1 MEVITSLKP
10 TVFGVDRM
18 GIRDFFRNRVNR
30 MAENMDVFKK
40 DVFELEGVP
49 AFREYYTLYIFIWQ
63 AIYKGYYK
71 AWHEV
76 PLKTIRDP
84 KGKYRTLATM
94 NAGKMACSQMARYVW
109 NERCSITASMKS
121 APDEDPL
128 NDFLQF
134 VLRDN
139 RFGTSFGDLL
149 EKAFALGGAAL
160 KEWVEVP
167 KDENGND
174 IGEGKVRIG
183 YTMASQFVPTAW
195 DNSRVYSGI
204 FVSREARDGYYYTVV
219 EWHRLDGTTYRVT
232 NDLYR
237 MPIKG
242 TEPQNI
248 LGWWYPLDKVYPLLS
263 PDTVIEDVQ
272 TAFFQYIR
280 PFGANYA
287 DDNSPMGMSI
297 YAPALNTLHGLDIMF
312 DSLQRE
318 FVLGKKRIIAPARA
332 MKVSAGVNGGKPE
345 RYFDADDEVWE
356 ALATDNPE
364 DLKVVDNSVDLRVDQ
379 HITGI
384 NGDLAILCAQIG
396 FDPGT
401 LSFDAIRGLKTATE
415 VISENSKTFGTV
427 KAHENILKDALEQ
440 MVHAIFD
447 LAARYGL
454 TWQGKSIESL
464 ISGGYSVSITFD
476 DSIIQDKNAEVNQG
490 VALVGAGLLSKKKFM
505 TDTLGYTPEE
515 ADAELAQIS
524 EEGKANTANVMNLF
538 GGMA

>member
-1 MEVITSLKP
+1 
-10 TVFGVDRM
+10 
-18 GIRDFFRNRVNR
+18 
-30 MAENMDVFKK
+30 MAESMDVFKK

-49 AFREYYTLYIFIWQ
+49 AFREYYTLFIFVWQ
-63 AIYKGYYK
+63 AIYKGFYK

-84 KGKYRTLATM
+84 KGKTRTLATM

-109 NERCSITASMKS
+109 NERCSITASMTS
-121 APDEDPL
+121 APEDDPL
-128 NDFLQF
+128 DGFLQY
-134 VLRDN
+134 VLKDN
-139 RFGTSFGDLL
+139 RFGSAFGDLL
-149 EKAFALGGAAL
+149 EKSFALGGGAL

-174 IGEGKVRIG
+174 LGEGKVRIG

-195 DNSRVYSGI
+195 DNSKVTSGI

-219 EWHRLDGTTYRVT
+219 EWHHWDGTTYRIT

-237 MPIKG
+237 QPIKG
-242 TEPQNI
+242 SEPQNI

-263 PDTVIEDVQ
+263 PDTTIEDVHQ
-272 TAFFQYIR
+272 AFFQYVR

-287 DDNSPMGMSI
+287 DDNSPLGMSI

-318 FVLGKKRIIAPARA
+318 FVLGKKRIIAPARS
-332 MKVSAGVNGGKPE
+332 MKVSAGVNGSRPD

-364 DLKVVDNSVDLRVDQ
+364 DLKIYDNSVDLRVEP

-384 NGDLAILCAQIG
+384 NGDLSILCAQIG

-401 LSFDAIRGLKTATE
+401 LSFDATRGLKTATE

-427 KAHENILKDALEQ
+427 KAHENLLKDALVD

-447 LAARYGL
+447 LAVRYGL
-454 TWQGKSIESL
+454 TWEGKTIESL
-464 ISGGYSVSITFD
+464 ISGGYDVSVQFD
-476 DSIIQDKNAEVNQG
+476 DSIIEDKNAEINRG
-490 VALVGAGLLSKKKFM
+490 VSLVGAGLLSKKKFM
-505 TDTLGYTPEE
+505 TDLLGYTPED
-515 ADAELAQIS
+515 ADSELKQIS
-524 EEGKANTANVMNLF
+524 EEQRTNSVVVDRIF
-538 GGMA
+538 GGME

>member
-1 MEVITSLKP
+1 
-10 TVFGVDRM
+10 
-18 GIRDFFRNRVNR
+18 
-30 MAENMDVFKK
+30 MDVFKK

-49 AFREYYTLYIFIWQ
+49 AFREYYTLFIFVWQ
-63 AIYKGYYK
+63 AIYKGFYK

-84 KGKYRTLATM
+84 KGKTRTLATM

-109 NERCSITASMKS
+109 NERCSITASMAS
-121 APDEDPL
+121 APEDDPL
-128 NDFLQF
+128 DGFLQY
-134 VLRDN
+134 VLKDN
-139 RFGTSFGDLL
+139 RFGSAFGDLL
-149 EKAFALGGAAL
+149 EKSFALGGGAL

-174 IGEGKVRIG
+174 LGEGKVRIG

-195 DNSRVYSGI
+195 DNSKVTSGI

-219 EWHRLDGTTYRVT
+219 EWHHWDGTTYRIT

-237 MPIKG
+237 QPIKG
-242 TEPQNI
+242 SEPQNI

-263 PDTVIEDVQ
+263 PDTTIDDVKQ
-272 TAFFQYIR
+272 AFFQYVR

-287 DDNSPMGMSI
+287 DDNSPLGMSI

-318 FVLGKKRIIAPARA
+318 FVLGKKRIIAPARS
-332 MKVSAGVNGGKPE
+332 MKVSAGVNGSRPD

-364 DLKVVDNSVDLRVDQ
+364 DLKIYDNSVDLRVEP

-384 NGDLAILCAQIG
+384 NGDLSILCAQIG

-401 LSFDAIRGLKTATE
+401 LSFDATKGLKTATE

-427 KAHENILKDALEQ
+427 KAHENLLKDALVD

-447 LAARYGL
+447 LAVRYGL
-454 TWQGKSIESL
+454 TWEGKTIESL
-464 ISGGYSVSITFD
+464 ISGGYDVSVQFD
-476 DSIIQDKNAEVNQG
+476 DSIIEDKNAEINRG
-490 VALVGAGLLSKKKFM
+490 VSLVGAGLLSKKKFM
-505 TDTLGYTPEE
+505 TDMLGYTPED
-515 ADAELAQIS
+515 ADGELKQIS
-524 EEGKANTANVMNLF
+524 EEQRTSSVVVDRIF
-538 GGMA
+538 GGME

>member
-1 MEVITSLKP
+1 
-10 TVFGVDRM
+10 
-18 GIRDFFRNRVNR
+18 
-30 MAENMDVFKK
+30 MAEGMDVFKK

-49 AFREYYTLYIFIWQ
+49 AFREYYTLFIFVWQ
-63 AIYKGYYK
+63 AIYKGFYK

-84 KGKYRTLATM
+84 KGKTRTLATM

-109 NERCSITASMKS
+109 NERCSITASMAN
-121 APDEDPL
+121 APKDDPL
-128 NDFLQF
+128 DGFLQY
-134 VLRDN
+134 VLKDN
-139 RFGTSFGDLL
+139 RFGSAFGDLL
-149 EKAFALGGAAL
+149 EKSFALGGGAL

-195 DNSRVYSGI
+195 DNSKVTSGI

-219 EWHRLDGTTYRVT
+219 EWHHWDGTTYRIT

-237 MPIKG
+237 QPIKG
-242 TEPQNI
+242 SEPQNI

-263 PDTVIEDVQ
+263 PDTTIEDVHQ
-272 TAFFQYIR
+272 AFFQYVR

-287 DDNSPMGMSI
+287 DDNSPLGMSI

-318 FVLGKKRIIAPARA
+318 FVLGKKRIIAPARS
-332 MKVSAGVNGGKPE
+332 MKVSAGVNGSRPD

-364 DLKVVDNSVDLRVDQ
+364 DLKIYDNSVDLRVEP

-384 NGDLAILCAQIG
+384 NGDLSILCAQIG

-401 LSFDAIRGLKTATE
+401 LSFDATKGIKTATE

-427 KAHENILKDALEQ
+427 KAHENLLKDALVD

-447 LAARYGL
+447 LAVRYGL
-454 TWQGKSIESL
+454 TWEGKTIESL
-464 ISGGYSVSITFD
+464 ISGGYDVSVQFD
-476 DSIIQDKNAEVNQG
+476 DSIIEDKNAEINRG
-490 VALVGAGLLSKKKFM
+490 VSLVGAGLLSKKKFM
-505 TDTLGYTPEE
+505 TDMLGYTPEA
-515 ADAELAQIS
+515 ADSELKQIS
-524 EEGKANTANVMNLF
+524 EEQRTNSVVVDRIF
-538 GGMA
+538 GGME

>member
-1 MEVITSLKP
+1 
-10 TVFGVDRM
+10 M

-30 MAENMDVFKK
+30 MAEGMDVFKK

-49 AFREYYTLYIFIWQ
+49 AFREYYTLFIFVWQ
-63 AIYKGYYK
+63 AIYKGFYR

-76 PLKTIRDP
+76 PVKTIHDP
-84 KGKYRTLATM
+84 KGKKRTLATM
-94 NAGKMACSQMARYVW
+94 NAGKMVCSQMARYVW
-109 NERCSITASMKS
+109 NERCSITASMAS
-121 APDEDPL
+121 AQEDDPL
-128 NDFLQF
+128 NGFLQY

-139 RFGTSFGDLL
+139 RFGSAFGDLL
-149 EKAFALGGAAL
+149 EKSFALGGGAL

-195 DNSRVYSGI
+195 DNSKVTSGI

-219 EWHRLDGTTYRVT
+219 EWHHWDGTTYRIT

-237 MPIKG
+237 QPIKG
-242 TEPQNI
+242 AEPQNI
-248 LGWWYPLDKVYPLLS
+248 LGWWYPLDKIYPLLS
-263 PDTVIEDVQ
+263 PDTTIEDVEH
-272 TAFFQYIR
+272 AFFQYVR

-287 DDNSPMGMSI
+287 DDNSPLGMSI

-318 FVLGKKRIIAPARA
+318 FVLGKKRIIAPARS
-332 MKVSAGVNGGKPE
+332 MKVSAGVNGSRPD

-364 DLKVVDNSVDLRVDQ
+364 DLKIYDNSVDLRVEP

-384 NGDLAILCAQIG
+384 NGDLSILCAQIG

-401 LSFDAIRGLKTATE
+401 LSFDATKGLKTATE

-427 KAHENILKDALEQ
+427 KAHENLLKDALVD

-447 LAARYGL
+447 LAVRYGL
-454 TWQGKSIESL
+454 TWEGKTVESL
-464 ISGGYSVSITFD
+464 IAGGYDVSVKFD
-476 DSIIQDKNAEVNQG
+476 DSIIEDKNAEINRG
-490 VALVGAGLLSKKKFM
+490 VSLVGAGLLSKRKFM
-505 TDTLGYTPEE
+505 TDMLGYTPEV
-515 ADAELAQIS
+515 ADKELEQIS
-524 EEGKANTANVMNLF
+524 QEQKTNSVVVDRLF

>member
-1 MEVITSLKP
+1 M
-10 TVFGVDRM
+10 R
-18 GIRDFFRNRVNR
+18 IRDFFKNRVNR
-30 MAENMDVFKK
+30 MAEGMDVFKR

-49 AFREYYTLYIFIWQ
+49 AFREYYTLFIFVWQ
-63 AIYKGYYK
+63 AIYKGFYR

-76 PLKTIRDP
+76 DVKTIRDP
-84 KGKYRTLATM
+84 KGKKRTLATM

-121 APDEDPL
+121 NPEDDPL
-128 NDFLQF
+128 NAFLQH
-134 VLRDN
+134 VLKDN
-139 RFGTSFGDLL
+139 RFGSAFGDLL
-149 EKAFALGGAAL
+149 EKSFALGGGAL
-160 KEWVEVP
+160 KEWVEIP

-195 DNSRVYSGI
+195 DNAKVTSGI

-219 EWHRLDGTTYRVT
+219 EWHHWDGTTYRIT

-237 MPIKG
+237 QPIKG
-242 TEPQNI
+242 AEPQNI
-248 LGWWYPLDKVYPLLS
+248 LGWWYPLDKIYPLLS
-263 PDTVIEDVQ
+263 PDTTIEDVHQ
-272 TAFFQYIR
+272 AFFQYVR

-287 DDNSPMGMSI
+287 DDNSPLGMSI

-332 MKVSAGVNGGKPE
+332 MKQSAGVNNGRPD

-364 DLKVVDNSVDLRVDQ
+364 DLKIYDNSVDLRVEP
-379 HITGI
+379 HIAGI
-384 NGDLAILCAQIG
+384 NGDLSILCAQIG

-401 LSFDAIRGLKTATE
+401 LSFDATRGLKTATE

-427 KAHENILKDALEQ
+427 KAHENLLKDALED

-447 LAARYGL
+447 LAVRYGL
-454 TWQGKSIESL
+454 TWEGKTIESL
-464 ISGGYSVSITFD
+464 IAGGYDVSVQFD
-476 DSIIQDKNAEVNQG
+476 DSIVEDKNAEINRG
-490 VALVGAGLLSKKKFM
+490 VMMVGSGLMSRKKFM
-505 TDTLGYTPEE
+505 VDVLGYTPEE
-515 ADAELAQIS
+515 AETDLAEISKESKQINAV
-524 EEGKANTANVMNLF
+524 EVTRLF
-538 GGMA
+538 GDMT

>member
-1 MEVITSLKP
+1 
-10 TVFGVDRM
+10 
-18 GIRDFFRNRVNR
+18 
-30 MAENMDVFKK
+30 MAEGMDVFKK

-49 AFREYYTLYIFIWQ
+49 AFREYYTLFIFVWQ
-63 AIYKGYYK
+63 AIYKGFYK

-76 PLKTIRDP
+76 PEKTIRDP
-84 KGKYRTLATM
+84 KGKTRTLATM

-109 NERCSITASMKS
+109 NERCSITASMAS
-121 APDEDPL
+121 APEDDPL
-128 NDFLQF
+128 DGFLQY
-134 VLRDN
+134 VLKDN
-139 RFGTSFGDLL
+139 RFGSAFGDLL
-149 EKAFALGGAAL
+149 EKSFALGGGAL

-195 DNSRVYSGI
+195 DNSKVTSGI

-219 EWHRLDGTTYRVT
+219 EWHHWDGTTYRIT

-237 MPIKG
+237 QPIKG
-242 TEPQNI
+242 SEPQNI

-263 PDTVIEDVQ
+263 PDTTIEDVHQ
-272 TAFFQYIR
+272 AFFQYVR

-287 DDNSPMGMSI
+287 DDNSPLGMSI

-318 FVLGKKRIIAPARA
+318 FVLGKKRIIAPARS
-332 MKVSAGVNGGKPE
+332 MKVSAGVNGSRPD

-364 DLKVVDNSVDLRVDQ
+364 DLKIYDNSVDLRVEP

-384 NGDLAILCAQIG
+384 NGDLSILCAQIG

-401 LSFDAIRGLKTATE
+401 LSFDATKGLKTATE

-427 KAHENILKDALEQ
+427 KAHENLLKDALVD

-447 LAARYGL
+447 LAVRYGL
-454 TWQGKSIESL
+454 TWEGKTVESL
-464 ISGGYSVSITFD
+464 ISGGYDVSVQFD
-476 DSIIQDKNAEVNQG
+476 DSIIEDKNAEINRG
-490 VALVGAGLLSKKKFM
+490 VSLVGAGLLSKKKFM
-505 TDTLGYTPEE
+505 TDLLGYTPED
-515 ADAELAQIS
+515 ADSELKQIS
-524 EEGKANTANVMNLF
+524 EERRTNSVVVDRIF
-538 GGMA
+538 GGME

>member
-1 MEVITSLKP
+1 
-10 TVFGVDRM
+10 M

-30 MAENMDVFKK
+30 MAESMDVFKK

-49 AFREYYTLYIFIWQ
+49 AFREYYTLFIFVWQ
-63 AIYKGYYK
+63 AIYKGFYK

-84 KGKYRTLATM
+84 KGKTRTLATM

-109 NERCSITASMKS
+109 NERCSITASMAS
-121 APDEDPL
+121 APDDDPL
-128 NDFLQF
+128 DGFLQY
-134 VLRDN
+134 VLKDN
-139 RFGTSFGDLL
+139 RFGSAFGDLL
-149 EKAFALGGAAL
+149 EKSFALGGGAL
-160 KEWVEVP
+160 KEWVEIP

-174 IGEGKVRIG
+174 LGEGKVRIG

-195 DNSRVYSGI
+195 DNSKVTSGI

-219 EWHRLDGTTYRVT
+219 EWHHWDGTTYRIT

-237 MPIKG
+237 QPIKG
-242 TEPQNI
+242 SEPQNI

-263 PDTVIEDVQ
+263 PDTTIEDVHQ
-272 TAFFQYIR
+272 AFFQYVR

-287 DDNSPMGMSI
+287 DDNSPLGMSI

-318 FVLGKKRIIAPARA
+318 FVLGKKRIIAPARS
-332 MKVSAGVNGGKPE
+332 MKVSAGVNGSRPD

-364 DLKVVDNSVDLRVDQ
+364 DLKIYDNSVDLRVEP

-384 NGDLAILCAQIG
+384 NGDLSILCAQIG

-401 LSFDAIRGLKTATE
+401 LSFDATKGLKTATE

-427 KAHENILKDALEQ
+427 KAHENLLKDALID

-447 LAARYGL
+447 LAVRYGL
-454 TWQGKSIESL
+454 TWEGKTIESL
-464 ISGGYSVSITFD
+464 ISGGYDVSVQFD
-476 DSIIQDKNAEVNQG
+476 DSIIEDKNAEINRG
-490 VALVGAGLLSKKKFM
+490 VSLVGAGLLSKKKFM
-505 TDTLGYTPEE
+505 TDLLGYTPED
-515 ADAELAQIS
+515 ADNELKQIS
-524 EEGKANTANVMNLF
+524 NEQRTNSVIVNRLF
-538 GGMA
+538 GGME

>member
-1 MEVITSLKP
+1 
-10 TVFGVDRM
+10 M
-18 GIRDFFRNRVNR
+18 GIREFFRNRVNR
-30 MAENMDVFKK
+30 VAEGMDVFKK

-49 AFREYYTLYIFIWQ
+49 AFREYYTLFIFVWQ
-63 AIYKGYYK
+63 AIYKGFYK

-84 KGKYRTLATM
+84 KGKTRTLATM

-109 NERCSITASMKS
+109 NERCSITASMAS
-121 APDEDPL
+121 APDDDPL
-128 NDFLQF
+128 DGFLQY
-134 VLRDN
+134 VLKDN
-139 RFGTSFGDLL
+139 RFGSAFGDLL
-149 EKAFALGGAAL
+149 EKSFALGGGAL
-160 KEWVEVP
+160 KEWVEIP

-174 IGEGKVRIG
+174 LGEGKVRIG

-195 DNSRVYSGI
+195 DNSKVTSGI

-219 EWHRLDGTTYRVT
+219 EWHHWDGTTYRIT

-237 MPIKG
+237 QPIKG
-242 TEPQNI
+242 SEPQNI

-263 PDTVIEDVQ
+263 PDTTIEDVHQ
-272 TAFFQYIR
+272 AFFQYVR

-287 DDNSPMGMSI
+287 DDNSPLGMSI

-318 FVLGKKRIIAPARA
+318 FVLGKKRIIAPARS
-332 MKVSAGVNGGKPE
+332 MKVSAGVNGSRPD

-364 DLKVVDNSVDLRVDQ
+364 DLKIYDNSVDLRVEP

-384 NGDLAILCAQIG
+384 NGDLSILCAQIG

-401 LSFDAIRGLKTATE
+401 LSFDATKGLKTATE

-427 KAHENILKDALEQ
+427 KAHENLLEDALEN

-447 LAARYGL
+447 LAVRYGL
-454 TWQGKSIESL
+454 TWEGKTVESL
-464 ISGGYSVSITFD
+464 IAGGYDVTVTFD
-476 DSIIQDKNAEVNQG
+476 DSIIEDKNAEINRG
-490 VALVGAGLLSKKKFM
+490 VSLVGAGLLSKKKFM
-505 TDTLGYTPEE
+505 TDMLGYTPED
-515 ADAELAQIS
+515 ADKELQQIS
-524 EEGKANTANVMNLF
+524 QEQKTNAVVVDRIF
-538 GGMA
+538 GGMT

>member
-1 MEVITSLKP
+1 
-10 TVFGVDRM
+10 M

-30 MAENMDVFKK
+30 MAEGMDVFKK

-49 AFREYYTLYIFIWQ
+49 AFREYYTLFIFVWQ
-63 AIYKGYYK
+63 AIYKGFYK

-84 KGKYRTLATM
+84 KGKTRTLATM

-109 NERCSITASMKS
+109 NERCSITASMAN
-121 APDEDPL
+121 APKDDPL
-128 NDFLQF
+128 DGFLQY
-134 VLRDN
+134 VLKDN
-139 RFGTSFGDLL
+139 RFGSAFGDLL
-149 EKAFALGGAAL
+149 EKSFALGGGAL

-174 IGEGKVRIG
+174 LGEGKVRIG

-195 DNSRVYSGI
+195 DNSKVTSGI

-219 EWHRLDGTTYRVT
+219 EWHHWDGTTYRVT

-237 MPIKG
+237 QPIKG
-242 TEPQNI
+242 SEPQNI

-263 PDTVIEDVQ
+263 PDTTINDVKQ
-272 TAFFQYIR
+272 AFFQYVR

-287 DDNSPMGMSI
+287 DDNSPLGMSI

-318 FVLGKKRIIAPARA
+318 FVLGKKRIIAPARS
-332 MKVSAGVNGGKPE
+332 MKVSAGVNGSRPD

-364 DLKVVDNSVDLRVDQ
+364 DLKIYDNSVDLRVEP

-384 NGDLAILCAQIG
+384 NGDLSILCAQIG

-401 LSFDAIRGLKTATE
+401 LSFDATKGLKTATE

-427 KAHENILKDALEQ
+427 KAHENLLKDALVD

-447 LAARYGL
+447 LAVRYGL
-454 TWQGKSIESL
+454 TWEGKTIESL
-464 ISGGYSVSITFD
+464 ISGGYDVSVQFD
-476 DSIIQDKNAEVNQG
+476 DSIIEDKNAEINRG
-490 VALVGAGLLSKKKFM
+490 VSLVGAGLLSKKKFM
-505 TDTLGYTPEE
+505 TDMLGYTPED
-515 ADAELAQIS
+515 ADNELKQIS
-524 EEGKANTANVMNLF
+524 EEQRTSSVVVDRIF
-538 GGMA
+538 GGME

>member
-1 MEVITSLKP
+1 
-10 TVFGVDRM
+10 
-18 GIRDFFRNRVNR
+18 
-30 MAENMDVFKK
+30 MAEGMEVFKK
-40 DVFELEGVP
+40 DVFDLEGVP
-49 AFREYYTLYIFIWQ
+49 AFREYYTLFIFVWQ
-63 AIYKGYYK
+63 AIYKGFYK

-84 KGKYRTLATM
+84 KGKTRTLATM

-109 NERCSITASMKS
+109 NERCSITASMAS
-121 APDEDPL
+121 AQKDDPL
-128 NDFLQF
+128 DGFLQY
-134 VLRDN
+134 VLKDN
-139 RFGTSFGDLL
+139 RFGSAFGDLL
-149 EKAFALGGAAL
+149 EKSFALGGGAL

-174 IGEGKVRIG
+174 LGEGKVRIG

-195 DNSRVYSGI
+195 DNSKVTSGI

-219 EWHRLDGTTYRVT
+219 EWHHWDGTTYRIT

-237 MPIKG
+237 QPIKG
-242 TEPQNI
+242 SEPQNI

-263 PDTVIEDVQ
+263 PDTTIEDVHQ
-272 TAFFQYIR
+272 AFFQYVR

-287 DDNSPMGMSI
+287 DDNSPLGMSI

-318 FVLGKKRIIAPARA
+318 FVLGKKRIIAPARS
-332 MKVSAGVNGGKPE
+332 MKVSAGVNGSRPD

-364 DLKVVDNSVDLRVDQ
+364 DLKIYDNSVDLRVEP

-384 NGDLAILCAQIG
+384 NGDLSILCAQIG

-401 LSFDAIRGLKTATE
+401 LSFDATKGLKTATE

-427 KAHENILKDALEQ
+427 KAHENLLKDALVD

-447 LAARYGL
+447 LAVRYGL
-454 TWQGKSIESL
+454 TWKGKTIESL
-464 ISGGYSVSITFD
+464 ISGGYDVSVQFD
-476 DSIIQDKNAEVNQG
+476 DSIIEDKNAEINRG
-490 VALVGAGLLSKKKFM
+490 ISLVGAGLLSKKKFM
-505 TDTLGYTPEE
+505 TDMLGYTPED
-515 ADAELAQIS
+515 ADSELKQIS
-524 EEGKANTANVMNLF
+524 EEQRTSSVVVDRIF
-538 GGMA
+538 GGME